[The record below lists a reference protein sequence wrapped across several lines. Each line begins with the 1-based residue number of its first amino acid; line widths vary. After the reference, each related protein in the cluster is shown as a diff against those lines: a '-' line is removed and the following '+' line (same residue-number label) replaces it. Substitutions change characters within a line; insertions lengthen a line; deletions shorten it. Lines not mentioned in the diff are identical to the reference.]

1 MSDAEIAMSDTDSD
15 NDGYSLPTPR
25 VMGGGAVHKSKGK
38 TLTFQDRRNQHLADI
53 AAKKKHKKQKVNEDT
68 PASAPPPPEQAVSL
82 DEESDLDTS
91 VSGRIPVSP
100 MAEILRVLGPEHRAM
115 VLALQTERDEAVSAV
130 AASAQLAADSA
141 AQLDTAKRERDSK
154 GAEVLALTKRV
165 KTLETTTAA
174 LTAAVSDSVSG
185 TTPEDAQFG
194 PDLLDA
200 TGADGLT
207 IPPPMR
213 RDRARAHPASTDSGE
228 REEQCDIDDAFK
240 QAGAETEVFAVYK
253 SLVAAGRPHPT
264 ALCSSNN
271 LGDTIAPEVK
281 ASLKDFLH
289 ASVRDNTAFSDAQ
302 LEAIAAASRRNHVDK
317 LAFAC
322 GDATGVGKT
331 REALGFVMNNALLHG
346 GMSSPKPRLLYISV
360 SNLFTDVVRDA
371 EAIGM
376 AAKDF
381 CNGVELKNKGK
392 SAISIPQPF
401 LFASHTTLGSFTAT
415 GLLKWLFSGKN
426 LNAPPVLVF
435 DEVHKCA
442 NKGTRRF
449 REAIQL
455 IDGAHEQ
462 GANIM
467 LLSATFASSLQQVE
481 LVAKSVGL
489 VRSPK
494 HPTHPVVEFRELKHS
509 IDRIGEIGLEALTMQ
524 LRSSG
529 GYVAR
534 QLSMAGVEFQR
545 VECSLSAVDRER
557 HAAAAL
563 LWKDM
568 HASAHVFSTKNGSG
582 VFHGASLRFFKALT
596 MYTRLPT
603 VIGEAKDAL
612 ARGDQ
617 VLLTCLSTDEAAIKR
632 ASASADE
639 EDDEESA
646 NDKVDDAEAEAR
658 LTNGALVDC
667 ILQVTAYARKDI
679 NAALDATTTAA
690 LDAIDAR
697 AKALGLPVVGPLD
710 AVKHA
715 LTLHLDNDSNQVVE
729 LTGRKRMVEC
739 GFDADSTDASNW
751 KIVDR
756 AEAAAQGKSRFQ
768 LGQARVALLSS
779 AYSTGCSLHDVNGA
793 RRVVIALELP
803 YSSILHVQMCGRTH
817 RAGEK
822 SQPLFV
828 LPFCPDLQ
836 AEERFVSSISARLA
850 QLGALCVADRR
861 SGAGAMD
868 FGDAAEL
875 TGKLANR
882 AASIVALKHEINL
895 GSTPTSIKLMNRAL
909 ARAPDDGNAIMT
921 AFKLEL
927 KMRKASAGPPSSVID
942 VDLDGLRMSEIESV
956 VRAKSDDIPG
966 ESLLKTIQH
975 DRGVH
980 WTDVHKKM
988 TACAEA
994 RVCKRIEPDMRPNA
1008 PSPIVLAW
1016 PAPDGEDVILSRP
1029 NGTVAKMQKARF
1041 EAAFR
1046 GLNLSDAET
1055 EREWLDELKKAK
1067 DGKFRLRY
1075 YYVLTL
1081 PALDFVATNWMYD
1094 VDVIRLSYTDDR
1106 QPLLGIRLDK
1116 GQRNRVYEEVKAAA
1130 EAQQRAAEQGEAE
1143 GGPSPDAVDAGEAA
1157 EPMEA

>member
-1 MSDAEIAMSDTDSD
+1 MMSDAEIAMSDADSD
-15 NDGYSLPTPR
+15 DGYSLPTPR

-68 PASAPPPPEQAVSL
+68 PAPAPPPPEQAVSL

-91 VSGRIPVSP
+91 VSGRIPVDP
-100 MAEILRVLGPEHRAM
+100 LQAVLAVLGPEQRA
-115 VLALQTERDEAVSAV
+115 LITALQTERNAALSSVT
-130 AASAQLAADSA
+130 ASAQLAADSA
-141 AQLDTAKRERDSK
+141 AQLETAKRERDAK
-154 GAEVLALTKRV
+154 GVEIETLTKRV

-185 TTPEDAQFG
+185 TMPEDAQFG

-213 RDRARAHPASTDSGE
+213 RDRARAHTTSTDSGE
-228 REEQCDIDDAFK
+228 REEQGDDDAFK

-253 SLVAAGRPHPT
+253 SLVSAGRPHPT

-346 GMSSPKPRLLYISV
+346 GMSSPKPRLLYVSV
-360 SNLFTDVVRDA
+360 SNLFADVVRDA

-392 SAISIPQPF
+392 NAISIPQPF
-401 LFASHTTLGSFTAT
+401 LFASHTTLGSFTAS

-494 HPTHPVVEFRELKHS
+494 HPTHPVVEFRDLKRS

-639 EDDEESA
+639 EA
-646 NDKVDDAEAEAR
+646 WPTTRDACAPRRAR
-658 LTNGALVDC
+658 T
-667 ILQVTAYARKDI
+667 Q
-679 NAALDATTTAA
+679 
-690 LDAIDAR
+690 
-697 AKALGLPVVGPLD
+697 P
-710 AVKHA
+710 
-715 LTLHLDNDSNQVVE
+715 
-729 LTGRKRMVEC
+729 
-739 GFDADSTDASNW
+739 
-751 KIVDR
+751 
-756 AEAAAQGKSRFQ
+756 
-768 LGQARVALLSS
+768 GQ
-779 AYSTGCSLHDVNGA
+779 
-793 RRVVIALELP
+793 
-803 YSSILHVQMCGRTH
+803 RTC
-817 RAGEK
+817 A
-822 SQPLFV
+822 
-828 LPFCPDLQ
+828 
-836 AEERFVSSISARLA
+836 SAR
-850 QLGALCVADRR
+850 
-861 SGAGAMD
+861 SG
-868 FGDAAEL
+868 
-875 TGKLANR
+875 
-882 AASIVALKHEINL
+882 
-895 GSTPTSIKLMNRAL
+895 
-909 ARAPDDGNAIMT
+909 
-921 AFKLEL
+921 
-927 KMRKASAGPPSSVID
+927 GP
-942 VDLDGLRMSEIESV
+942 
-956 VRAKSDDIPG
+956 
-966 ESLLKTIQH
+966 
-975 DRGVH
+975 
-980 WTDVHKKM
+980 
-988 TACAEA
+988 
-994 RVCKRIEPDMRPNA
+994 RIE
-1008 PSPIVLAW
+1008 IH
-1016 PAPDGEDVILSRP
+1016 
-1029 NGTVAKMQKARF
+1029 
-1041 EAAFR
+1041 
-1046 GLNLSDAET
+1046 
-1055 EREWLDELKKAK
+1055 
-1067 DGKFRLRY
+1067 
-1075 YYVLTL
+1075 
-1081 PALDFVATNWMYD
+1081 
-1094 VDVIRLSYTDDR
+1094 
-1106 QPLLGIRLDK
+1106 
-1116 GQRNRVYEEVKAAA
+1116 
-1130 EAQQRAAEQGEAE
+1130 
-1143 GGPSPDAVDAGEAA
+1143 
-1157 EPMEA
+1157 

>member
-1 MSDAEIAMSDTDSD
+1 MMRDNDFDAMTDSD
-15 NDGYSLPTPR
+15 DDGYSLPTPR
-25 VMGGGAVHKSKGK
+25 VLASGAVHKRSAKG
-38 TLTFQDRRNQHLADI
+38 TLSWQNRRKQQLQQQQLGNAS
-53 AAKKKHKKQKVNEDT
+53 AKKQKKKAPAEDP
-68 PASAPPPPEQAVSL
+68 PAAQAPAPEA
-82 DEESDLDTS
+82 ESDIETS
-91 VSGRIPVSP
+91 VSGRGPVDP
-100 MAEILRVLGPEHRAM
+100 MAEILRVLGPEHRSI
-115 VLALQTERDEAVSAV
+115 VLALQTERDAAVSAV

-141 AQLDTAKRERDSK
+141 AQLEAAKRERDAK
-154 GAEVLALTKRV
+154 EAEIETLSKRV
-165 KTLETTTAA
+165 KTLESTNST
-174 LTAAVSDSVSG
+174 LTATVAAAATGVA
-185 TTPEDAQFG
+185 PAEDEFG
-194 PDLLDA
+194 PDLFNLLDS
-200 TGADGLT
+200 DGES

-213 RDRARAHPASTDSGE
+213 RDRPRGRRMPVDNGE
-228 REEQCDIDDAFK
+228 REDNANDSDPLK
-240 QAGAETEVFAVYK
+240 HDGAEMDVFADYE
-253 SLVAAGRPHPT
+253 SLVSAGRPHPT

-271 LGDTIAPEVK
+271 LGDTIALDVK
-281 ASLKDFLH
+281 TTLKDYLH
-289 ASVRDNTAFSDAQ
+289 ASVRDNPAFSDAQ

-331 REALGFVMNNALLHG
+331 REALGFVMNNAMLNG
-346 GMSSPKPRLLYISV
+346 GWKSPKPRLLYVSV
-360 SNLFTDVVRDA
+360 SNLFSDVVRDA
-371 EAIGM
+371 EAVGM
-376 AAKDF
+376 APKDF
-381 CNGVELKNKGK
+381 CNGVELKSKGK
-392 SAISIPQPF
+392 AAISIAQPF
-401 LFASHTTLGSFTAT
+401 LFASHTTLGSFTAA
-415 GLLKWLFSGKN
+415 GLLKWLFGGKN
-426 LNAPPVLVF
+426 SNAPPVLVF
-435 DEVHKCA
+435 DEVHKSA

-449 REAIQL
+449 KEAIQL

-462 GANIM
+462 GAHIM
-467 LLSATFASSLQQVE
+467 LLSATFASSLHQVE

-494 HPTHPVVEFRELKHS
+494 HSTHPVDEFRDLKRS
-509 IDRIGEIGLEALTMQ
+509 IDRLGEIGLEALTMQ

-534 QLSMAGVEFQR
+534 QLSMTGVEFEK
-545 VECSLSAVDRER
+545 VECLLSAVERER

-563 LWKDM
+563 LWKDLQ
-568 HASAHVFSTKNGSG
+568 ASAPVFATKTGSG
-582 VFHGASLRFFKALT
+582 VFHGAALRFFKALT
-596 MYTRLPT
+596 MYVRLPV
-603 VIGEAKDAL
+603 VIGEAKAAL

-632 ASASADE
+632 SAAADDD
-639 EDDEESA
+639 DDEESA
-646 NDKVDDAEAEAR
+646 NGKVEDTEAETR

-667 ILQVTAYARKDI
+667 ILQVTAYARKQPEL
-679 NAALDATTTAA
+679 ALDDTVAEK
-690 LDAIDAR
+690 LDEIDAR

-710 AVKHA
+710 AAKHA
-715 LTLHLDNDSNQVVE
+715 LARHLDNDRNQVVE

-739 GFDADSTDASNW
+739 EFDADSNDRTNW

-756 AEAAAQGKSRFQ
+756 AEAAAVGKSRFQ

-793 RRVVIALELP
+793 RRVVVALELP

-828 LPFCPDLQ
+828 LPFCQDLQ

-882 AASIVALKHEINL
+882 AAASVALRLDINL

-909 ARAPDDGNAIMT
+909 ARSPDDGNAIMT

-927 KMRKASAGPPSSVID
+927 EDRKATAGPPPRVID
-942 VDLDGLRMSEIESV
+942 VHLDGVRMSETESV

-966 ESLLKTIQH
+966 ESLLKTVQQ

-980 WTDVHKKM
+980 WADVQEKM
-988 TACAEA
+988 KACADA
-994 RVCKRIEPDMRPNA
+994 GVFKRIELDTRPNA

-1016 PAPDGEDVILSRP
+1016 PAPDGEDMILSRP
-1029 NGTVAKMQKARF
+1029 NGTTAKMQKARF
-1041 EAAFR
+1041 DAAFR
-1046 GLNLSDAET
+1046 RLNIADET
-1055 EREWLDELKKAK
+1055 EREWLDELEKAK

-1075 YYVLTL
+1075 YYILTL

-1094 VDVIRLSYTDDR
+1094 VNVIRLSYADGR
-1106 QPLLGIRLDK
+1106 PSMLGIRLDTY
-1116 GQRNRVYEEVKAAA
+1116 QRNKVLEANRAAA
-1130 EAQQRAAEQGEAE
+1130 DAERAEHA
-1143 GGPSPDAVDAGEAA
+1143 EAA